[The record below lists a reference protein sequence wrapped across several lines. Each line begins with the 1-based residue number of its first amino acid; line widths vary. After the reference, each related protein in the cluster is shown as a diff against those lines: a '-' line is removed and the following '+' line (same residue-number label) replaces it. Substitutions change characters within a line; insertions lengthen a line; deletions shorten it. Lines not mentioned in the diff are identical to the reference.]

1 MAPPNLLAFAKAA
14 KKEKEAASVSMI
26 SYLKCFYIKQYI
38 TNNSKSQHRDF
49 INVEFHFKN
58 SL

>member
-26 SYLKCFYIKQYI
+26 SYLKCLLI
-38 TNNSKSQHRDF
+38 
-49 INVEFHFKN
+49 
-58 SL
+58 SLYVTI